1 VPHDPGLVGDGSLA
15 NAGHMDSTG
24 PASVIPYPCATTP
37 SPASSVGSEQN
48 RSRPSRSRPKPPRTR
63 AVSQGSRRHGVAGR
77 ESGDASERAPARCG
91 CVVGGTRGSGVFH
104 RVLYGWFPLGP
115 GLLHVAISQQPASST
130 PATCTCFYPGRWR
143 FAVDVK
149 NCQGVHG
156 PSPHPAKYPIFTQTI
171 VFLVHPMMMQRNKDK
186 VTFGSISAN
195 S

>member
-1 VPHDPGLVGDGSLA
+1 
-15 NAGHMDSTG
+15 
-24 PASVIPYPCATTP
+24 
-37 SPASSVGSEQN
+37 
-48 RSRPSRSRPKPPRTR
+48 
-63 AVSQGSRRHGVAGR
+63 
-77 ESGDASERAPARCG
+77 
-91 CVVGGTRGSGVFH
+91 VVGGTRGSGVFH

-130 PATCTCFYPGRWR
+130 PATCTFLPSGRWR